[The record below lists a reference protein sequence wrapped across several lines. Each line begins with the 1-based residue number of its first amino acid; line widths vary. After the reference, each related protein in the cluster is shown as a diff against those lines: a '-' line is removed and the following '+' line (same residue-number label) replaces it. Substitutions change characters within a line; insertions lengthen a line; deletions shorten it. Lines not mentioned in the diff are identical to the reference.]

1 MRTNK
6 EIRVCPDTAKFGFA
20 ENDMQNI
27 EIWDLY
33 DKQRHLVGRDHIRGE
48 KIPHGCYHLV
58 VHVWIK
64 NRNGEYLISQRSAD
78 RSMHSLKW
86 ECTGGSA
93 LKGED
98 SLTAALRE
106 TKEEIGL
113 ILSPSTGKIVTS
125 VVGRIIN
132 GVHFSDIVDVW
143 LFDYN
148 GPVDLAKATTAEV
161 AQIAWLNKEQIKCL
175 FDDNEFVD
183 TLGYFLESSTF

>member
-1 MRTNK
+1 
-6 EIRVCPDTAKFGFA
+6 
-20 ENDMQNI
+20 MQNI

-33 DKQRHLVGRDHIRGE
+33 DKQRHLMGRDHIRGE
-48 KIPHGCYHLV
+48 EIPQGYYHLV

-64 NRNGEYLISQRSAD
+64 NRTGEYLISQRSAD
-78 RSMHSLKW
+78 RPMHPLKW

-98 SLTAALRE
+98 SLSAALRE

-113 ILSPSTGKIVTS
+113 TLSPNAGKIVS
-125 VVGRIIN
+125 SIVGRVIN

-143 LFDYN
+143 LFEYD
-148 GPVDLAKATTAEV
+148 GPVDLTKATTAEV
-161 AQIAWLNKEQIKCL
+161 AQIAWLNKDQIKQL

-183 TLGYFLESSTF
+183 TLGYFLETSTF

>member
-1 MRTNK
+1 
-6 EIRVCPDTAKFGFA
+6 
-20 ENDMQNI
+20 MQNI

-48 KIPHGCYHLV
+48 KIPQGYYHLV

-78 RSMHSLKW
+78 RSMHPLKW
-86 ECTGGSA
+86 EFTGGSA

-113 ILSPSTGKIVTS
+113 TLSPNAGKIVS
-125 VVGRIIN
+125 SLVGRIIN
-132 GVHFSDIVDVW
+132 GVQFSDIVDVW
-143 LFDYN
+143 LFEYN
-148 GPVDLAKATTAEV
+148 GPVDLTNATTTEV
-161 AQIAWLNKEQIKCL
+161 AQVAWLNKEQIKRL

-183 TLGYFLESSTF
+183 TLGYFLESSMF